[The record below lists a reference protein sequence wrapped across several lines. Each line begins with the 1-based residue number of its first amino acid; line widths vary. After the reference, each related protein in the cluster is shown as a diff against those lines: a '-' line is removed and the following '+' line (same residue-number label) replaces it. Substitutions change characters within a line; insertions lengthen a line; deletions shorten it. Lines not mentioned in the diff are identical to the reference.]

1 MKALTFLSQKGGSG
15 KTTLCVHIAVA
26 AQEVSLKVLIVDTD
40 PQQSATVW
48 SNAREAD
55 EPVVATVAVSD
66 LPRVLDAA
74 KAEGIDLVV
83 VDTAPHAAPEA
94 ARIARMVD
102 LVLIPC
108 RPTAFD
114 LAAVEGATR
123 IVKAAK
129 VRAAFVLSACPF
141 RAPEIRET

>member
-1 MKALTFLSQKGGSG
+1 MTSRQNDAMQILAFLSQKGGST

-26 AQEVSLKVLIVDTD
+26 AMETGLKVLIVDTD

-55 EPVVATVAVSD
+55 EPMVATVAVSD
-66 LPRVLDAA
+66 LARVLDAA

-94 ARIARMVD
+94 ARIAR
-102 LVLIPC
+102 
-108 RPTAFD
+108 
-114 LAAVEGATR
+114 
-123 IVKAAK
+123 
-129 VRAAFVLSACPF
+129 
-141 RAPEIRET
+141 